1 MRELLRTLVVIA
13 WMLALARISMSS
25 TFGEPELIHF
35 LGVFLTT
42 ALFMY
47 TSPGKSECCC
57 ISRLLFRRK
66 AAQSAKALRETPLAP
81 PR

>member
-1 MRELLRTLVVIA
+1 MRGVLRALVVIV
-13 WMLALARISMSS
+13 WMLALARISMSNA
-25 TFGEPELIHF
+25 FGEPELIHF

-42 ALFMY
+42 SLFMY
-47 TSPGKSECCC
+47 TSPNKSDCCC

-66 AAQSAKALRETPLAP
+66 ASHAVNDLRETPLAP